1 MSELIRQK
9 WFHGDLTA
17 HESLTRLM
25 DKAPGTYLV
34 RLGHTA
40 GCFTLCYIDQERVIH
55 CHSIEKRAHIENN
68 EKVVEELVLEG
79 KGEVNIYAS
88 LEELIAAQSYLS
100 E

>member
-17 HESLTRLM
+17 HESLTGLM

-34 RLGHTA
+34 RLGHTI
-40 GCFTLCYIDQERVIH
+40 GCFTLCYVDQERVIH
-55 CHSIEKRAHIENN
+55 CHSIEKRAHIEND